1 MSFRNRPVLDRKHR
15 PRWQDELRT
24 QRLIVGAFAGAIA
37 VAIGIFGAT
46 AWSQHYKA
54 HFRQVALVGSTS
66 FDVDAQQN
74 RLDIIGAELQAAGLD
89 LQSQLGGARD
99 PILNQQLGFIQNQL
113 SALLGTATESLVTG
127 RVLESEAQARGIK
140 VSDAEIDAEK
150 AQRQTLNAREKLSLI
165 IVPALPADAAA
176 TDTPT
181 QTDWARAE
189 TDAKAIYAQLVGGAD
204 FATTAIARS
213 RDASAAGGGL
223 LGWIEATDGQYG
235 DYFAEAKDAA
245 AGALLG
251 PTKDANG
258 YHILRLDDKR
268 AAGPHKLQIDLLA
281 ASGVTDSQ
289 YRAYLRS
296 ELLRT
301 KFRDYFTTK
310 VVARYSPQREVA
322 QIFIAGEN
330 GVPIPKRRV
339 RHFLA
344 QPIPGAADQTAATEA
359 QWAAALARA
368 EAFRVEALKPDADWS
383 TLAAS
388 SDDTGSGSRG
398 GDLGWY
404 DPATT
409 PFVAE
414 FSKALARLSI
424 GKISEPVK
432 TQFGYHIIEVTN
444 QRISAEGQ
452 AIELLAALK
461 ADPSRFSELAK
472 QQSED
477 AVTAVKGGDLGWV
490 IPYQLDE
497 PLNAAI
503 FDLSEP
509 NQISELVKSTSGYYI
524 FKLVQS
530 SDLRWVAK
538 PQLDSV
544 RATGFTRWLG
554 SLRAQRQVW
563 IDPAFAPAP
572 ATG

>member
-46 AWSQHYKA
+46 AWSQHYQA
-54 HFRQVALVGSTS
+54 HLRQIALVDGAS

-74 RLDIIGAELQAAGLD
+74 RLDIIGSELQAAGLD
-89 LQSQLGGARD
+89 LQSQLGGVRD
-99 PILNQQLGFIQNQL
+99 AIINQQLGFIQNQL
-113 SALLGTATESLVTG
+113 SALVGAATESLVTG
-127 RVLESEAQARGIK
+127 RILESEARARGIN
-140 VSDAEIDAEK
+140 VSDAEIDVEK
-150 AQRQTLNAREKLSLI
+150 AQRQSLNGRQKLSLI
-165 IVPALPADAAA
+165 IVPALPDGAAA

-189 TDAKAIYAQLVGGAD
+189 ADAKAIYAELVGGAD
-204 FATTAIARS
+204 FAATATAS
-213 RDASAAGGGL
+213 SKDASAAGGGV
-223 LGWIEATDGQYG
+223 LGWIEATNGQYQ

-245 AGALLG
+245 VGALLG
-251 PTKDANG
+251 PTRDATG
-258 YHILRLDDKR
+258 YHILRLDDTR

-301 KFRDYFTTK
+301 KFRDYFTSK

-322 QIFIAGEN
+322 QIFIAAES

-344 QPIPGAADQTAATEA
+344 QPIPGGADQSTATAA

-368 EAFRVEALKPDADWS
+368 EAFRAEALKPDADWS
-383 TLAAS
+383 TLAAT

-398 GDLGWY
+398 GDLGWS

-409 PFVAE
+409 TFVAE
-414 FSKALARLSI
+414 FTKALAGLSI
-424 GKISEPVK
+424 GKVSEPVK

-452 AIELLAALK
+452 AIELVAALK

-477 AVTAVKGGDLGWV
+477 ASTASKGGDLGWV
-490 IPYQLDE
+490 IPFQFEE
-497 PLNAAI
+497 PRNTAI
-503 FDLSEP
+503 FDLSKP
-509 NQISELVKSTSGYYI
+509 NQVSELVKSASGYYI
-524 FKLVQS
+524 FKLIDS
-530 SDLRWVAK
+530 SELRWVAK

-544 RATGFTRWLG
+544 RATGFPRWLG
-554 SLRAQRQVW
+554 SIRAERQIW
-563 IDPAFAPAP
+563 IDPAFAPSP